1 MQETID
7 IAVNLILDK
16 YPDLKITRQG
26 LKKLFES
33 ATSKTHFL
41 FDGSYYD

>member
-16 YPDLKITRQG
+16 YPDLKITRPG

-33 ATSKTHFL
+33 ASSRTHFL